1 MIDKIFIPTVNRID
15 NQITYNAL
23 PDELKRQVVFV
34 VQSWEREKYNFNVDY
49 LVLPEYITLEHPFRM
64 KDLYN

>member
-34 VQSWEREKYNFNVDY
+34 VQSWEVRETQVWIGRFQDASV
-49 LVLPEYITLEHPFRM
+49 V
-64 KDLYN
+64 

>member
-49 LVLPEYITLEHPFRM
+49 LEF
-64 KDLYN
+64 